1 MGKEDKMEDVIIR
14 RMAEVEGGTTCA
26 PCVDK
31 RHSECDVADCLC
43 AKNNHVVN

>member
-1 MGKEDKMEDVIIR
+1 MRHQENDQKVTIGDTADVK
-14 RMAEVEGGTTCA
+14 GGTTCA

-31 RHSECDVADCLC
+31 RHAECNTSDCLC

>member
-1 MGKEDKMEDVIIR
+1 MGNDDNIEDVTIR
-14 RMAEVEGGTTCA
+14 ETAHIEGGTTCA

-31 RHSECDVADCLC
+31 RHSECDVAECLC